1 MGEIKK
7 LLEEEEILGEEAR
20 VKIQWEEEE
29 YLYESQKEKKWET

>member
-1 MGEIKK
+1 MGEVKR

-29 YLYESQKEKKWET
+29 HLYESENKKK

>member
-1 MGEIKK
+1 MGQIKK

-29 YLYESQKEKKWET
+29 HLYESEKQKK

>member
-1 MGEIKK
+1 MGEIKR

-29 YLYESQKEKKWET
+29 HLYESENKKK

>member
-1 MGEIKK
+1 MGEIKR

-29 YLYESQKEKKWET
+29 YLYESQKEKK